1 MVNTSLKNIDFL
13 IQNKDQI
20 NDRELEV
27 IYNLSVRYPYSSFCH
42 FFLYSVLKKQ
52 NRTGVENVL
61 KKTAIRF
68 HDRSLFKK
76 LSENSMV
83 KQNTKERIEVTNI
96 DEIENKEQEKVL
108 NENVYSN
115 IINDNIVQEI
125 TETKDQDQKEKKVE
139 KLPEMAKLNQLPKPF
154 EDWLFKHPLKKTK
167 REITVDE
174 ILKSLENRKNQQNK
188 TSFFSAPAA
197 AKKSLETNDDLV
209 TETLAE
215 IHIQQGNYPK
225 AIEIY
230 QKLILLNPE
239 KKLLF
244 ASRIEF
250 IKQKTQ
256 L

>member
-27 IYNLSVRYPYSSFCH
+27 IYKLSVRYPYSSFCH

-68 HDRSLFKK
+68 HDRSLLKE

-115 IINDNIVQEI
+115 IINDNIIQEI
-125 TETKDQDQKEKKVE
+125 TETKNQYLKQIYCLNKKNYKLHIIIMPIKEIGQKHIHLLKNNYMIYITKVCRV
-139 KLPEMAKLNQLPKPF
+139 LN
-154 EDWLFKHPLKKTK
+154 H
-167 REITVDE
+167 
-174 ILKSLENRKNQQNK
+174 
-188 TSFFSAPAA
+188 
-197 AKKSLETNDDLV
+197 
-209 TETLAE
+209 
-215 IHIQQGNYPK
+215 
-225 AIEIY
+225 
-230 QKLILLNPE
+230 LNVV
-239 KKLLF
+239 
-244 ASRIEF
+244 SVCVQRH
-250 IKQKTQ
+250 
-256 L
+256 